1 MKDVTKLEQEI
12 LRLPH
17 AQRERLAM
25 AVWSSLEQDMA
36 DGLSDADGIALA
48 LERDREIE
56 SGTTSPI
63 DHTDFRRR
71 TGGAG
76 SHGS

>member
-1 MKDVTKLEQEI
+1 MKDVTKLEEEI

-25 AVWSSLEQDMA
+25 AVWSSLEKDLT
-36 DGLSDADGIALA
+36 DGLSDADGVALA

-56 SGTTSPI
+56 SGTTTPL

-76 SHGS
+76 SSGS